1 MKKNIKTD
9 HEINFIE
16 LLQIIWQ
23 GKWKM
28 VVVAVISVLSTF
40 IYQANQIK
48 NFTAITTIVPI
59 STFDMSKYSQPK
71 NITTLYINK
80 TFSINWNNKS

>member
-1 MKKNIKTD
+1 MKKNIQTD

-28 VVVAVISVLSTF
+28 VVVVVIFVLSTF

-59 STFDMSKYSQPK
+59 STFDMSKYSLF
-71 NITTLYINK
+71 NSETANRFGGENK
-80 TFSINWNNKS
+80 MWSFSL